1 MIKSILLFWINST
14 FVGKLG
20 TLVILLSTLASFFA
34 YLIIPDS
41 THFANLQIPEHNL
54 LPPGSQRTVL
64 LHHEGDE
71 WSLLQG
77 YQGLSTVIPLNKLLG
92 KNGAILEFEDLNG
105 NKREQNVES
114 LKAYSLEE
122 IQAQKIK
129 NKTYYFGTDKY
140 GRDLLSRLIL
150 GIRISL
156 LSGFIAVFIS
166 TLIGVVVGLVSGYFG
181 GWLDSVTLFVINSLW
196 AFPTILFVFAIVMAF
211 GRSITVIFI
220 AVGCTLWIDVARLVR
235 GRTKELKE
243 ETYVKAARSYGAS
256 TYRILKDHVLPNLLG
271 PLLVLIA
278 ANFAIAILI
287 EAGLSYLGF
296 GVNPPQPSLGNILNE
311 NYGYALSGLT
321 FMAVIPAL
329 FIMLL
334 VLSFNFVSKSIK
346 DYADAK
352 G

>member
-1 MIKSILLFWINST
+1 MLKSIQSYWSSSNG
-14 FVGKLG
+14 VGKFG
-20 TLVILLSTLASFFA
+20 TLVILIASLTCTFA
-34 YLIIPDS
+34 YLVIPDTS
-41 THFANLQIPEHNL
+41 HFANLQVSEYNL
-54 LPPGSQRTVL
+54 LPPGSQRTL
-64 LHHEGDE
+64 LEHREEGE
-71 WSLLQG
+71 WSLFQG
-77 YQGLSTVIPLNKLLG
+77 YKGLTTVIPLQKLVG
-92 KNGAILEFEDLNG
+92 KEGAILEYKDING
-105 NKREQNVES
+105 NMRFQSVKSLEHYS
-114 LKAYSLEE
+114 LKELQE
-122 IQAQKIK
+122 QKIK
-129 NKTYYFGTDKY
+129 TKTYYFGTDKY

-156 LSGFIAVFIS
+156 FSGFIAVFIS
-166 TLIGVVVGLVSGYFG
+166 TLIGVVIGLMSGYYG

-235 GRTKELKE
+235 GRTKEVKE
-243 ETYVKAARSYGAS
+243 EIYVMAAKSYGAS
-256 TYRILKDHVLPNLLG
+256 SYRILKDHILPNLIG
-271 PLLVLIA
+271 PLLVLVA

-352 G
+352 

>member
-1 MIKSILLFWINST
+1 MIESIKSYWIAAKG
-14 FVGKLG
+14 VGRFG
-20 TLVILLSTLASFFA
+20 TVVIILASLASILA
-34 YLIIPDS
+34 YVIIPDT
-41 THFANLQIPEHNL
+41 THFANLQVPEYNL
-54 LPPGSQRTVL
+54 LPPGSQRIL
-64 LHHEGDE
+64 LEHRERGE

-77 YQGLSTVIPLNKLLG
+77 YTGLTTAIPMTELVG
-92 KNGAILEFEDLNG
+92 KSGPIITYKDLNG
-105 NKREQNVES
+105 NLREQTVSSLES
-114 LKAYSLEE
+114 YSLHQ
-122 IQAQKIK
+122 IQSDLVKT
-129 NKTYYFGTDKY
+129 KTYILGTDKY

-156 LSGFIAVFIS
+156 LSGLIAVFIS
-166 TLIGVVVGLVSGYFG
+166 TVIGVIVGLTSGYFG
-181 GWLDSVTLFVINSLW
+181 GWFDAITVFVINSLW

-211 GRSITVIFI
+211 GRSITIIFI

-235 GRTKELKE
+235 GQTKELRE
-243 ETYVKAARSYGAS
+243 QVYVRAAKSYGAS
-256 TYRILKDHVLPNLLG
+256 SYRILKDHILPNLLG
-271 PLLVLIA
+271 PLLVIVA

-329 FIMLL
+329 FIMVL

-346 DYADAK
+346 DYADTN

>member
-1 MIKSILLFWINST
+1 MIILLAT
-14 FVGKLG
+14 F
-20 TLVILLSTLASFFA
+20 ASLFA
-34 YLIIPDS
+34 YVIIPDT
-41 THFANLQIPEHNL
+41 THFANLQVPEYNL
-54 LPPGSQRTVL
+54 LPPGSQRTL
-64 LHHEGDE
+64 LEYRDQGE

-77 YQGLSTVIPLNKLLG
+77 YIGITTAIPMTELVG
-92 KNGAILEFEDLNG
+92 KSGAIIDYRDING
-105 NKREQNVES
+105 NLRTQTVQ
-114 LKAYSLEE
+114 SLEPYTLAE
-122 IQAQKIK
+122 LQSDMVKT
-129 NKTYYFGTDKY
+129 KTYYFGTDKY

-156 LSGFIAVFIS
+156 LSGFIAVIIS
-166 TLIGVVVGLVSGYFG
+166 TLIGVVVGLTSGYFG
-181 GWLDSVTLFVINSLW
+181 GWLDAVTLFVINSLW

-211 GRSITVIFI
+211 GRSITVIFV

-235 GRTKELKE
+235 GRTKEVKE
-243 ETYVKAARSYGAS
+243 EVYVKAAKSYGAS
-256 TYRILKDHVLPNLLG
+256 SYRILKDHILPNLIG
-271 PLLVLIA
+271 PLLVLVA

-321 FMAVIPAL
+321 FMAAIPAL
-329 FIMLL
+329 FIMVL

-346 DYADAK
+346 DYADAN